1 MSKPNPDYLH
11 ARLREIQKRIQQLAD
26 LEANAARVG
35 GENADGRHWPEKK
48 RLIEASDE
56 ILSELLELYGM
67 SAK

>member
-1 MSKPNPDYLH
+1 MSKPDPDNLH
-11 ARLREIQKRIQQLAD
+11 TRLREMQKRIQQLAD

-48 RLIEASDE
+48 RLIDASDE
-56 ILSELLELYGM
+56 ILIELLELYGE

>member
-1 MSKPNPDYLH
+1 MSKPDPDDLH
-11 ARLREIQKRIQQLAD
+11 ARLRKMQERIQQLAD

-56 ILSELLELYGM
+56 ILIELLELYGK